1 MPTGSPARDVPMPDA
16 VHVPPRYPTALIFVD
31 ESAVKVSAGRFFVV
45 GAVKAR
51 KAGQLLRAVQDIRD
65 RHGYRDEF
73 KFSKITRA
81 RMPVFSELV
90 DVLEQSDAH
99 VAACIV
105 DRTKN
110 DPFGGSDP
118 QWLIHARVTAKLLV
132 GIINKRELAAVLLD
146 QVSTPRGYAFDD
158 TVRDMVNRRMRA
170 TSLVAATCVDSAC
183 NDGVQLA
190 DLVAGSVAHQ
200 CGQSASTALPT
211 SHKGKVAARLAAAFG
226 VSSLYD
232 VRTDRVNVAT
242 LGVPAPARRLSSV
255 RQASAKAG

>member
-1 MPTGSPARDVPMPDA
+1 MPVAPTPEA
-16 VHVPPRYPTALIFVD
+16 VHVPLKYPTALIFVD

-45 GAVKAR
+45 GAVKVR
-51 KAGQLLRAVQDIRD
+51 KSGQLLRSVQDIRD
-65 RHGYRDEF
+65 RHNYREEF

-105 DRTKN
+105 DRTTS
-110 DPFGGSDP
+110 DPFAGSDP
-118 QWLIHARVTAKLLV
+118 QWVIHARVAAKLLV

-146 QVSTPRGYAFDD
+146 QVSTPKGRAFDD

-170 TSLVAATCVDSAC
+170 TSVIAASCVDSAC

-190 DLVAGSVAHQ
+190 DLVAGAIAHQ
-200 CGQSASTALPT
+200 CGQAASTAKPT
-211 SHKGKVAARLAAAFG
+211 SHKGKIAARLAAAYG
-226 VSSLYD
+226 VPTLCD
-232 VRTDRVNVAT
+232 VRTERVNVVT
-242 LGVPAPARRLSSV
+242 LGGPTSRKRLRTAGETSSK
-255 RQASAKAG
+255 AS

>member
-1 MPTGSPARDVPMPDA
+1 MPVASVPEA
-16 VHVPPRYPTALIFVD
+16 VHVPPKYPTALIFVD

-51 KAGQLLRAVQDIRD
+51 KPGQLLRAVQDIRD
-65 RHGYRDEF
+65 RHGYTDEF
-73 KFSKITRA
+73 KFSRITRA

-90 DVLEQSDAH
+90 DLLEESDAH
-99 VAACIV
+99 IAACII
-105 DRTKN
+105 DRSRIV
-110 DPFGGSDP
+110 DPFAGSDP
-118 QWLIHARVTAKLLV
+118 QWVIHARVTAKLLV

-146 QVSTPRGYAFDD
+146 QVSTPRGRAFDD

-170 TSLVAATCVDSAC
+170 TSLVAAACVDSAC

-200 CGQSASTALPT
+200 CGQSASTARPT
-211 SHKGKVAARLAAAFG
+211 SHKGKIAARLAAAFG
-226 VSSLYD
+226 VPSLCD

-242 LGVPAPARRLSSV
+242 LGVSAPRKRMGNAGESSSK
-255 RQASAKAG
+255 AS